1 MAEPMNKLKQQLAY
15 ENSRLLVHRR
25 NLDRARRGVEVA
37 QAHLSEMLKLTLETR
52 RDISKIEQDIA
63 NHPETKKGT

>member
-25 NLDRARRGVEVA
+25 NLDR
-37 QAHLSEMLKLTLETR
+37 AHLSEMLKLTLETR